1 MSTRILTRWHSLTK
15 DLDLTPPPTELAEA
29 ATLPPPDVDP
39 TQTPKRCEIEG
50 EMAEGVGF
58 EPTDTSLHHSISNR
72 AP

>member
-1 MSTRILTRWHSLTK
+1 MAFTYEGPRSDPTSHGTRGGRNLT
-15 DLDLTPPPTELAEA
+15 
-29 ATLPPPDVDP
+29 PPDVDP